1 MSPVPPAVTD
11 HVEQALAD
19 LLSKYS
25 PERAPRLR
33 RLVTVE
39 ATQSQEVEDAFQ
51 ELLTERYLDNAEGV
65 QLDLYGKLVGN
76 VAASRGALTDDDY
89 RRFIR
94 VAIQI
99 NRSDG
104 GAEQAIQI
112 MAQIVEVP
120 VEYSQYNPAHYQLAW
135 VTDDPVSADVL
146 QRISLAMPLITA
158 SGVSWELVQ
167 GEDADETFRYD
178 AGPGYDLGKLATK
191 VG

>member
-11 HVEQALAD
+11 HIEQALAD

-112 MAQIVEVP
+112 VAEIVDSAIS
-120 VEYSQYNPAHYQLAW
+120 YTQHNPAHYRLAW
-135 VTDDPVSADVL
+135 ATDTPISLDAL
-146 QRISLAMPLITA
+146 QRLRLAMPLITA
-158 SGVSWELVQ
+158 SGVSWDLV
-167 GEDADETFRYD
+167 E
-178 AGPGYDLGKLATK
+178 GPVGPFQLDVLNLDRGKLAKRLT
-191 VG
+191 